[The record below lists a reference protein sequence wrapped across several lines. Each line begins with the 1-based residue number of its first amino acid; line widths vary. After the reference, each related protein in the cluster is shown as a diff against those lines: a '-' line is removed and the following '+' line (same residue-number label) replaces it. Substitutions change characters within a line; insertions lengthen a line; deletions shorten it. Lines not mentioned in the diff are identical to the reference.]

1 MKKSSYTKFMLLG
14 MVFVFLFS
22 GNVFSQEKN
31 IVTGRVF
38 PVGMRTPM
46 RDVTVQIKGEPST
59 AVLTDG
65 DGFFSIEVPSFPVT
79 LEFMKD
85 SYGRQDVNVN
95 KPSDIVV
102 YMIATKVKND
112 YGKEIGV
119 RVSLNPES
127 RDGIL
132 ILSSNDKRFKY
143 WFDNRVYIDGAAYF
157 GDNTYTNY
165 DTDTQEDNKI
175 GSGVNIRRMRFA
187 MKTILWGHWGGEIDF
202 DFAYN
207 EVDIKDAF
215 VRYIGN
221 RWQLKV
227 GNFKEPFSM
236 ELTTTSRY
244 LTFIERPMVSKMDPS
259 RHIGISYRRF
269 GNHYFVEG
277 GLFSSEV
284 ANDLMQDQNKKF
296 GTNSGWSATARVAWA
311 PIKKD
316 RMVLHFGASGSYRKP
331 KLPELGDPVNSF
343 RFSTRA
349 ETSINRKKYIDTDF
363 IEDSKSAVLYNFEL
377 AYAVKN
383 FKVGGEYMKGRIF
396 RDKDKVA
403 DGEDKPDIGG
413 FFAYAGFLIM
423 NADYYYNMGE
433 GEFSQIYFRNNKKGA
448 LEVAVRYTYI
458 NANSFKD
465 DERVPYIPGGSGEAY
480 TIGLNY
486 YFNYNVKIMLDYS
499 YVNHDRWADGKGK
512 YLTYDIRDG
521 QDITP
526 TGKGGIDFSM
536 IQARIEI
543 DF

>member
-1 MKKSSYTKFMLLG
+1 MKKAVTQKLVLMG
-14 MVFVFLFS
+14 MILIFLFS
-22 GNVFSQEKN
+22 GNVYAQEEN
-31 IVTGRVF
+31 MVTGRVF

-46 RDVTVQIKGEPST
+46 RDVTVQIKGDPTT
-59 AVLTDG
+59 AVMTDG
-65 DGFFSIEVPSFPVT
+65 DGFFKINVPSFPVE
-79 LEFMKD
+79 LQFIKENYD
-85 SYGRQDVNVN
+85 AQVVRVN
-95 KPSDIVV
+95 KISDIVV
-102 YMIATKVKND
+102 YMTATNVKND
-112 YGKEIGV
+112 YGKEVGV
-119 RVSLNPES
+119 RVTLNPES

-132 ILSSNDKRFKY
+132 MLSSTDKRFKY
-143 WFDNRVYIDGAAYF
+143 WFDNRVYLDGAAYF
-157 GDNTYTNY
+157 GDNTYQGN
-165 DTDTQEDNKI
+165 DNKI

-187 MKTILWGHWGGEIDF
+187 MKAILWGHWGGEIDF

-207 EVDIKDAF
+207 EVDIKDAY
-215 VRYIGN
+215 VRYIGKN
-221 RWQLKV
+221 WQLKA

-259 RHIGISYRRF
+259 RHLGISYRRF

-277 GLFSSEV
+277 GFFSSEV

-296 GTNSGWSATARVAWA
+296 GTNAGWSATARVAWA

-316 RMVLHFGASGSYRKP
+316 RMVLHLGASGSYRTP
-331 KLPELGDPVNSF
+331 KIPELGDPANSF

-363 IEDSKSAVLYNFEL
+363 IENSKSLVLYNFEL

-383 FKVGGEYMKGRIF
+383 FKIGGEYMRGRIF
-396 RDKDKVA
+396 RDTDKVP
-403 DGEDKPDIGG
+403 EDESKPQLGG
-413 FFAYAGFLIM
+413 FFVYAGFLIM

-433 GEFSQIYFRNNKKGA
+433 AEFSQIYFRDNKKGA
-448 LEVAVRYTYI
+448 LEVALRYSYI
-458 NANSFKD
+458 NANSFKN
-465 DERVPYIPGGSGEAY
+465 DEKIPYIPGGSGEGY

-486 YFNYNVKIMLDYS
+486 YINYNVKVMLDYS
-499 YVNHDRWADGKGK
+499 YINHDRWANGKGK
-512 YLTYDIRDG
+512 YATWDVDEFG
-521 QDITP
+521 NDITP